1 MIALALGEPPEQ
13 TAFSNE
19 ALEQASEAFTFA
31 ATRVESILPK
41 FAASTP
47 QHTLAIRRLQAFA
60 IAQALIGREQGA

>member
-1 MIALALGEPPEQ
+1 MIALALGELPEQ

-19 ALEQASEAFTFA
+19 ALEQASEAFAFA

-41 FAASTP
+41 FAAGTS